1 MRFHFQKS
9 TKYSSKFDSWIL
21 KVGGGICGVVLERS
35 GYLTHVPGLRF
46 ENKLKGDKGFWINS
60 KSMCVIRLPPG
71 YYPYLGQMPG
81 PRDPNQGPNQGYG
94 QGGYN
99 SLNRGNQVRQ

>member
-1 MRFHFQKS
+1 MEVS
-9 TKYSSKFDSWIL
+9 AELSSR
-21 KVGGGICGVVLERS
+21 GVDTSHMFLGS
-35 GYLTHVPGLRF
+35 GLRI
-46 ENKLKGDKGFWINS
+46 KGNKGFWINS

-99 SLNRGNQVRQ
+99 SLNRGNQVKQYVDPYL